1 MKKLILVLVFLVGLA
16 LMLTCQQFLSRNW
29 GGTTTITLEPG
40 ERLLEATWKDNNLW
54 FLVEPMDDDYIPKT
68 KVFKSSMYGLLE
80 GKVIFIER
88 RK

>member
-1 MKKLILVLVFLVGLA
+1 MKKKILVLVFLVGLA
-16 LMLTCQQFLSRNW
+16 LTLTCQQFLSRKW

-68 KVFKSSMYGLLE
+68 KVFKESSMYGLLE
-80 GKVIFIER
+80 
-88 RK
+88 